1 MQTMATYTQI
11 QGYVKGKYGFVVKT
25 CWIADVKE
33 QCGLHPKKAHNR
45 ESAEYR
51 QNPCPS
57 EKVESIKEA
66 LKNFDMI

>member
-1 MQTMATYTQI
+1 M
-11 QGYVKGKYGFVVKT
+11 VKT
-25 CWIADVKE
+25 CWLADVKE
-33 QCGLHPKKAHNR
+33 QYGLNLKKAHNR

-66 LKNFDMI
+66 FKNFDMI